1 MVWPDKREL
10 LVSEAGAGQNWPGWE
25 EFQTDS
31 CLHHM
36 QVKNLNIQKQPKKGQ
51 TQGRG
56 LKNLNL
62 KNVPEELQFS
72 FFLGDM
78 DILT

>member
-1 MVWPDKREL
+1 
-10 LVSEAGAGQNWPGWE
+10 
-25 EFQTDS
+25 
-31 CLHHM
+31 M
-36 QVKNLNIQKQPKKGQ
+36 QVKNLNIQKQPKEGQ

-72 FFLGDM
+72 FFLGDGGHL
-78 DILT
+78 DLKLKD